1 MFTLTHQVCNCFHLF
16 QNQDQFCC
24 SEMILGNVTT
34 SFRFFLHPKQNSCK
48 HCRFL
53 LNISTKHI
61 VGSVPTSWC
70 RFFFLHN
77 NHTLIFFKRRLLRY
91 GANWYKIIQIIN
103 NLLNS
108 DYCKRFIAYLFK
120 CNWLFLFTS
129 LIEMYFLIFTSS
141 KVLFYLKN
149 IVHPYTDS
157 NELFTF

>member
-24 SEMILGNVTT
+24 SEILLGNVTT

-70 RFFFLHN
+70 RVFLHN
-77 NHTLIFFKRRLLRY
+77 HHTLIFFLRRLLRY

-103 NLLNS
+103 KLLNS
-108 DYCKRFIAYLFK
+108 DYCKRFQMQ
-120 CNWLFLFTS
+120 
-129 LIEMYFLIFTSS
+129 LIIFVHFVNRN
-141 KVLFYLKN
+141 VLFNLHFVKSIILPKKYCSSIYWFKRTSILM
-149 IVHPYTDS
+149 
-157 NELFTF
+157 